1 MPGPVTHSLVKALRA
16 VPVFEALDDA
26 TLLAVAAESA
36 NLFWAGGAVV
46 FEPGAP
52 AEALYVVLS
61 GRVRVYDRVDGRE
74 EDVVTVGR
82 GGYFGE
88 HSLMLDTIHSK
99 WAEASEQTE
108 LMVLPRAPFRELVDA
123 NPALAAHLRS
133 RMEARGGH

>member
-1 MPGPVTHSLVKALRA
+1 MPGPITHSLVKALRA
-16 VPVFEALDDA
+16 VPAFEALDDA

-36 NLFWAGGAVV
+36 NLFWAAGSVV
-46 FEPGAP
+46 FEQGSP
-52 AEALYVVLS
+52 AEALYVVLL

-74 EDVVTVGR
+74 EEVATVGP

-99 WAEASEQTE
+99 WAEATEPSE
-108 LMVLPRAPFRELVDA
+108 LMVLPRAPFRELVEA

-133 RMEARGGH
+133 RLETREAG